1 MPGGTERAT
10 REAVISAAMPLH
22 YLQREGELRGAR
34 GRGGGLDLGPCADL
48 VGFHQTPRSPG
59 CYARHSVFKPPK
71 ALGVAA
77 RRLPAPRHLGGAP
90 PPATRGRDA
99 RGQRGLRERTSANT
113 EAGGTD
119 HKQDLKARAPPA
131 AVSWPPTRLLV
142 TAATTRRAE
151 QESPPRPPQDAPPN
165 CPHVVSSFRAA
176 RSTRAGAE
184 GRTLREAL

>member
-10 REAVISAAMPLH
+10 REAVISAAMPLR
-22 YLQREGELRGAR
+22 YQQREGELGGA
-34 GRGGGLDLGPCADL
+34 GGGLDLGPCADL

-59 CYARHSVFKPPK
+59 CYARHPVLKSPK

-151 QESPPRPPQDAPPN
+151 QESPPAP
-165 CPHVVSSFRAA
+165 R
-176 RSTRAGAE
+176 
-184 GRTLREAL
+184 RTLLPTAHTS